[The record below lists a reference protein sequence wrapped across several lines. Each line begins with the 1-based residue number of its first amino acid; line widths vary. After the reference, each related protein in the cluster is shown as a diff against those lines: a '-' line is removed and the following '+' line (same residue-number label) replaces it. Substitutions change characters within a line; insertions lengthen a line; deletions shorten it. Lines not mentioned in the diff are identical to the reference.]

1 MKEVDK
7 DNDGEINFREFK
19 MMMTH
24 LAWGFLTH
32 RVNYAVYVIF
42 CLL

>member
-24 LAWGFLTH
+24 LA
-32 RVNYAVYVIF
+32 
-42 CLL
+42 